1 MKRIYIKV
9 FLPKFKL
16 EEDYKMESVF
26 QHLRM
31 VDVFQGSKA
40 DSSAMSPEKDL
51 CLSKY
56 VHKSVVGVNEEGT
69 EAAAASAIISYDCGL
84 EPDLTFRADRPFL
97 FFIRHNETNSL
108 LFCGRFS
115 SP

>member
-1 MKRIYIKV
+1 M
-9 FLPKFKL
+9 
-16 EEDYKMESVF
+16 EENYEMGSMF

-40 DSSAMSPEKDL
+40 DSSAMSPEKNL
-51 CLSKY
+51 RLSKF
-56 VHKSVVGVNEEGT
+56 VHKSVVEVNEEGT
-69 EAAAASAIISYDCGL
+69 EAAAASAIISYDCDR
-84 EPDLTFRADRPFL
+84 EPALAFCADRPFL